1 MKHIV
6 QTNSIGTDLY
16 TIVNIDNYIGEL
28 ENHPLIIN
36 HPDLFIVSENNIPKV
51 IQYVIYE

>member
-16 TIVNIDNYIGEL
+16 TIVNLDNYIGEL
-28 ENHPLIIN
+28 ENHPLVIN
-36 HPDLFIVSENNIPKV
+36 HPDLFTVSENDIPEIV
-51 IQYVIYE
+51 QYIIYE